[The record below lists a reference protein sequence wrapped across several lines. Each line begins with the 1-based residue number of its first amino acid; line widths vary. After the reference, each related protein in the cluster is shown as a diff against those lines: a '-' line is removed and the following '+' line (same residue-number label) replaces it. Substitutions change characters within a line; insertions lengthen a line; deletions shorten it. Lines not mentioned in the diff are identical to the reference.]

1 MSQTLHIFRKDIR
14 HHWPEILVSLLL
26 LAAFVWHESA
36 EWSGNFPSLSL
47 LQILFSF
54 VNTLLP
60 LSWCLMIVRLVHEE
74 SLVGDRQFWVTRPYE
89 WPSLLAAK
97 LLFLVVFIHL
107 PVFVAQLL
115 LLSRASFPIAPN
127 LTGLLGMQI
136 GLGLLFLAPV
146 TLAVVTRSLAQAL
159 IVAIGTFLVFLAVGS
174 LVSLVPSETM
184 SSALENSGI
193 LQGSLLLAAP
203 VAAILW
209 QYARRRTWHSRSLLL
224 AAGAAMVLADVVTPY
239 RTLIERQYPL
249 ADSAHP
255 APVQLSVLPPPPPP
269 VKKAPSS
276 QGPLGNTV
284 LISIPVHVS
293 AVAKHSVALANGMLV
308 SMEGPG
314 NFKWDSGWNPSG
326 MEFWPEESSSALQFS
341 MKRHLYESIK
351 SSPLHL
357 HLSLALSEFKE
368 SSLRELSL
376 PEGEFAVQGV
386 GYCHVGR
393 GYFPALNCRSAL
405 HEPGLIASGVV
416 TNASCS
422 EQDTVSSAPSR
433 NVAHQLLRSGHGGFV
448 NPGVSPI
455 KTFSIYL
462 QTFDDTHESPE
473 ERVRMHFCPGAPVR
487 FATPIRSGYTR
498 LDLQTDQITLE
509 NYEVHS
515 YGYGALTLRAL
526 P

>member
-14 HHWPEILVSLLL
+14 HHWPEVLVSLLL
-26 LAAFVWHESA
+26 LAAFVWHERA
-36 EWSGNFPSLSL
+36 EWSGNFPSFSL

-60 LSWCLMIVRLVHEE
+60 LSWCLMIVRVVHEE

-97 LLFLVVFIHL
+97 LLFLIVFIHL

-115 LLSRASFPIAPN
+115 LLRRAGFPIAPN
-127 LTGLLGMQI
+127 LAGLLGMQI
-136 GLGLLFLAPV
+136 GLGLLFLAPI

-159 IVAIGTFLVFLAVGS
+159 IVAIAAFLVFLSVGS
-174 LVSLVPSETM
+174 LASLVPNETM

-193 LQGSLLLAAP
+193 FQGSVLLAAP

-209 QYARRRTWHSRSLLL
+209 QYARRRTWHSRALLL
-224 AAGAAMVLADVVTPY
+224 AAGAAMFLADLVTPY

-249 ADSAHP
+249 VDSGHP
-255 APVQLSVLPPPPPP
+255 APVQLSVIPPPPP
-269 VKKAPSS
+269 VKKAPSP

-293 AVAKHSVALANGMLV
+293 AVARHSVVLANGMLV
-308 SMEGPG
+308 SMDGPR
-314 NFKWDSGWNPSG
+314 NLKWDSGWNPSG
-326 MEFWPEESSSALQFS
+326 TEFWPEESSSALQFS
-341 MKRHLYESIK
+341 MKRDLYESIR

-357 HLSLALSEFKE
+357 HLSLALSEFNE
-368 SSLRELSL
+368 SLPRELSL
-376 PEGEFAVQGV
+376 PEGDFVVPGV
-386 GYCHVGR
+386 GYCHSER
-393 GYFPALNCRSAL
+393 GYFPALRCRSAL
-405 HEPGLIASGVV
+405 HEPALIASGVV

-422 EQDTVSSAPSR
+422 EQDKVPSAPSR

-462 QTFDDTHESPE
+462 QTFDDTHQSPE
-473 ERVRMHFCPGAPVR
+473 ERARMHFCPGTPVR

-509 NYEVHS
+509 DYELNP
-515 YGYGALTLRAL
+515 YGYGGITLRAL